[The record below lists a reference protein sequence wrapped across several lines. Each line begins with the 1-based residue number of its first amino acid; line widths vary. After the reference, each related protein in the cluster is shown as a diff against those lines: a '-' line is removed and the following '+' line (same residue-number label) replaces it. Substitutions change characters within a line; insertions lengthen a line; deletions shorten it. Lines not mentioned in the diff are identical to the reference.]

1 MTEKIGVIGTPG
13 KWSTEA
19 LADALEAR
27 TGYRQVI
34 DMARVTLDLETRALV
49 CNGVDLCALD
59 GLVVKKIAE
68 TYSPDALDRLEM
80 LRVAEA
86 KGVKIF
92 SPATAILR
100 LMDRLACTVTLAN
113 AKVPMPPT
121 TITEDVTAARA
132 ALDRYGSAVFK
143 PLFSTKARGMVLL
156 DADAPDAE
164 AQIAAFKAANPV
176 MYLQKKADLSGHDLG
191 MVFLGGAYLC
201 TYARVSQTGSWNT
214 TIHSGGK
221 GEPHRGRDRGG
232 AGRGSALRRA
242 SAGLE
247 IGQRLPPAAG
257 RGREPFRSGRARREP
272 PAGRGRCGEG
282 RHADRARGPRRL
294 VPACLRAARHPA
306 TGRGRRALDVPR
318 PRVTSLLQGPW

>member
-49 CNGVDLCALD
+49 CDGVDLCGLD

-86 KGVKIF
+86 MGVKIF

-100 LMDRLACTVTLAN
+100 LMDRLACTVTLVN

-214 TIHSGGK
+214 TIHSGGRYAAF
-221 GEPHRGRDRGG
+221 EPD
-232 AGRGSALRRA
+232 AALIE
-242 SAGLE
+242 L
-247 IGQRLPPAAG
+247 
-257 RGREPFRSGRARREP
+257 
-272 PAGRGRCGEG
+272 
-282 RHADRARGPRRL
+282 
-294 VPACLRAARHPA
+294 
-306 TGRGRRALDVPR
+306 GRRAQAPFGLTFTTVDIALTPDGPIVFEVSAFGGYR
-318 PRVTSLLQGPW
+318 GALEGCGIDAAALVAEHVHEAVTA

>member
-1 MTEKIGVIGTPG
+1 VTEKIGVIGTPG

-34 DMARVTLDLETRALV
+34 DMARVTLDLGTRALV
-49 CNGVDLCALD
+49 CDGMDLCALD

-86 KGVKIF
+86 MGVKVF

-113 AKVPMPPT
+113 AEVPMPPT

-201 TYARVSQTGSWNT
+201 TYARVNQTGSWNT

-221 GEPHRGRDRGG
+221 YAPFEPD
-232 AGRGSALRRA
+232 AALIE
-242 SAGLE
+242 L
-247 IGQRLPPAAG
+247 
-257 RGREPFRSGRARREP
+257 
-272 PAGRGRCGEG
+272 
-282 RHADRARGPRRL
+282 
-294 VPACLRAARHPA
+294 
-306 TGRGRRALDVPR
+306 GRRAQAPFGLTFTTVDIALTPDGPIVFEVSAFGGYR
-318 PRVTSLLQGPW
+318 GALEGCGIDAAALVAEHVHQAVTA

>member
-34 DMARVTLDLETRALV
+34 DMARATLDLETRALV
-49 CNGVDLCALD
+49 CDGVDLCALD

-86 KGVKIF
+86 MGVKIF

-100 LMDRLACTVTLAN
+100 LMDRLACTVTLVN

-121 TITEDVTAARA
+121 TITEDVTAARS

-201 TYARVSQTGSWNT
+201 SYARVSQTGSWNT

-221 GEPHRGRDRGG
+221 YAPFEPD
-232 AGRGSALRRA
+232 AALIE
-242 SAGLE
+242 L
-247 IGQRLPPAAG
+247 
-257 RGREPFRSGRARREP
+257 
-272 PAGRGRCGEG
+272 
-282 RHADRARGPRRL
+282 
-294 VPACLRAARHPA
+294 
-306 TGRGRRALDVPR
+306 GRRAQAPFGLTFTTVDIALTPDGPIVFEVSAFGGYR
-318 PRVTSLLQGPW
+318 GALEGCGIDAAALVAEHVHEAVTA

>member
-49 CNGVDLCALD
+49 CDGVDLCALD

-86 KGVKIF
+86 MGVKIF

-113 AKVPMPPT
+113 ANVPMPPT
-121 TITEDVTAARA
+121 TITEDVMAARA

-221 GEPHRGRDRGG
+221 YAPFAPD
-232 AGRGSALRRA
+232 AALIE
-242 SAGLE
+242 L
-247 IGQRLPPAAG
+247 
-257 RGREPFRSGRARREP
+257 
-272 PAGRGRCGEG
+272 
-282 RHADRARGPRRL
+282 
-294 VPACLRAARHPA
+294 
-306 TGRGRRALDVPR
+306 GRRAQAPFGLTFTTVDIALTPDGPIVFEVSAFGGYR
-318 PRVTSLLQGPW
+318 GALEGCGIDAAALVAEHVHQAVTA

>member
-1 MTEKIGVIGTPG
+1 
-13 KWSTEA
+13 
-19 LADALEAR
+19 
-27 TGYRQVI
+27 
-34 DMARVTLDLETRALV
+34 
-49 CNGVDLCALD
+49 
-59 GLVVKKIAE
+59 
-68 TYSPDALDRLEM
+68 M

-86 KGVKIF
+86 MGVKIF

-121 TITEDVTAARA
+121 TITEDVMAARA

-164 AQIAAFKAANPV
+164 AQIAAFKAANSV

-214 TIHSGGK
+214 TIHSGGRYAPF
-221 GEPHRGRDRGG
+221 EPD
-232 AGRGSALRRA
+232 AALIE
-242 SAGLE
+242 L
-247 IGQRLPPAAG
+247 
-257 RGREPFRSGRARREP
+257 
-272 PAGRGRCGEG
+272 
-282 RHADRARGPRRL
+282 
-294 VPACLRAARHPA
+294 
-306 TGRGRRALDVPR
+306 GRRAQAPFGLTFTTVDIALTPDGPIVFEVSAFGGYR
-318 PRVTSLLQGPW
+318 GALEGCGIDAAALVAEHVHEAVTA